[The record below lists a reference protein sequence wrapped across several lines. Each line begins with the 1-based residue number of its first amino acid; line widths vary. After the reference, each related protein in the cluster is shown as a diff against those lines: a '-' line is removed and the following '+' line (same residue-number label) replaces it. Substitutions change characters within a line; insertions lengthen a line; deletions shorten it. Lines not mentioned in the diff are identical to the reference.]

1 MPSIDQELGATKTGG
16 FWHRQGHAAPQQSE
30 SGWEAV
36 PSEHEVPQQDEVHES
51 EGASTAPGE
60 QISHRPVNAHVQR
73 EVELNSQIT
82 AASSAQGIP
91 SLFSMKAYPMA

>member
-1 MPSIDQELGATKTGG
+1 VQ
-16 FWHRQGHAAPQQSE
+16 
-30 SGWEAV
+30 
-36 PSEHEVPQQDEVHES
+36 QQDEVHES
-51 EGASTAPGE
+51 VSVFSVPME
-60 QISHRPVNAHVQR
+60 QTSHPPVNAHVQR